1 MYYDNL
7 SVVNHLKFYL
17 SSHSINIVV
26 YWICPA
32 TGSYKLN
39 LYGDYYVISRQLKE
53 ELSDHNVN
61 ARGYFNFIVVF
72 AIVSFFIMLC
82 KYSHIQ
88 A

>member
-1 MYYDNL
+1 ML
-7 SVVNHLKFYL
+7 
-17 SSHSINIVV
+17 
-26 YWICPA
+26 
-32 TGSYKLN
+32 
-39 LYGDYYVISRQLKE
+39 SRQLKE

-82 KYSHIQ
+82 KYSHMQ